1 MRKLRDVADTE
12 EVAARVINTRLTM
25 LARLALA
32 VARVAVLDL
41 IAVAMPTLG
50 LDTENV
56 FDTRLVI
63 LARLGELAERV
74 AFARRVIEATE
85 PDAASLAVVIVR
97 VTVARFALATA
108 RVLLLNL
115 VIVARFA
122 LETDRVV
129 VMDFNSVATF
139 VLAPDFTNCARLVSV
154 ARLGLDAVYATRR
167 ALIVASVA
175 DAELVAVNVR
185 ELDLVIDA
193 SPADAVVLVDATVR
207 DKALAEFEAAES
219 ARVVALDRLA
229 VALLAAE
236 KARSATRMI
245 ASVATLGLAAVL
257 VVLTTREMDATA
269 ELPAARVIAACLT
282 IKAILAEA
290 AAKETSRV
298 LIA

>member
-1 MRKLRDVADTE
+1 MRKLRDVADAE

-282 IKAILAEA
+282 IKAILAKA

>member
-1 MRKLRDVADTE
+1 MRKLRDVADAE

>member
-1 MRKLRDVADTE
+1 MRKLRDVADAE

-257 VVLTTREMDATA
+257 VALTTREMDATA
-269 ELPAARVIAACLT
+269 ELLDARMIAACLMT
-282 IKAILAEA
+282 KAILADA
-290 AAKETSRV
+290 AAKETNRV
-298 LIA
+298 LIT

>member
-1 MRKLRDVADTE
+1 MRKLRDVADAE

-269 ELPAARVIAACLT
+269 ELPVTRVIAACLT

>member
-1 MRKLRDVADTE
+1 MRKLRDVADAE

-269 ELPAARVIAACLT
+269 ELPAARVIAACLM

>member
-1 MRKLRDVADTE
+1 MRKLRDVADAE

-219 ARVVALDRLA
+219 ARVVALYRLA

-269 ELPAARVIAACLT
+269 ELPVTRVIAACLT